1 MKGNLTPFMAYAAN
15 KFNGMGCSYSEF
27 KKNVLSNDN
36 IPYKKKLNL
45 LNEEN
50 KKHYAEWFQEVIK
63 ENESKDTIEINN
75 DM

>member
-1 MKGNLTPFMAYAAN
+1 MNNNTKNKNKVNVNNVNKLKGLKQYA
-15 KFNGMGCSYSEF
+15 FE
-27 KKNVLSNDN
+27 
-36 IPYKKKLNL
+36 